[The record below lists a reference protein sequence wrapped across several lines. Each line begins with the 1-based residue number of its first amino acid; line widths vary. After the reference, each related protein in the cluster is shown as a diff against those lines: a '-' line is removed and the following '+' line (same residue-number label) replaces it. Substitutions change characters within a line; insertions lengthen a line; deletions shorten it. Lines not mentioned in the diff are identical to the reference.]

1 MKVKLL
7 RDVTTP
13 EPWVPDSLKTWYK
26 KGTEVRVTPADNI
39 PQDGDDPI
47 RFWVDEPEVEDD
59 CYGIGLHDGD
69 FVLVDE
75 EVDTEKDVFNNTYI
89 LWDRDNAI
97 HFRIWQENGEM
108 IFGDWKAFGEVEFTV
123 PAYVNMVPEVVMAQ
137 AKKIMEG
144 WCHNTKQE
152 PVALPDGWY
161 VSADEV
167 FE

>member
-75 EVDTEKDVFNNTYI
+75 EVDTDKDVFNNTYI
-89 LWDRDNAI
+89 LNSHQICTIIAALRMYQCELVLGTLDEWIDIATDGGTI
-97 HFRIWQENGEM
+97 
-108 IFGDWKAFGEVEFTV
+108 V
-123 PAYVNMVPEVVMAQ
+123 PLDEDEIDALCERLNMHE
-137 AKKIMEG
+137 EG
-144 WCHNTKQE
+144 WK
-152 PVALPDGWY
+152 
-161 VSADEV
+161 
-167 FE
+167 